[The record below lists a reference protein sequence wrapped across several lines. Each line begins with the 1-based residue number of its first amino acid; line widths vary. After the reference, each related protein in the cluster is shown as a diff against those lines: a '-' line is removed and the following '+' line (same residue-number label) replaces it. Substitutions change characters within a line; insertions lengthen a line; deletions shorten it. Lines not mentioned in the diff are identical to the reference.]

1 MKIITS
7 AAVAAPREQVYAA
20 LNDRNVL
27 RRTIPGCL
35 ELTDVDADTFVVK
48 LSLGVA
54 GIKGKYDGTA
64 TRQLLEPPEFL
75 TLVFDGKGKTGFVR
89 GSAAVKII
97 EESGASRVD
106 CEADIQIGGAI
117 AAGGSRL
124 DGARAPMLKRP
135 FFPPLSAPNGGG
147 PVPAGRPRAPPADPP
162 HPLPMPPPPR
172 PPP

>member
-35 ELTDVDADTFVVK
+35 ELTDVDADTFIVK
-48 LSLGVA
+48 LKLGVA

-64 TRQLLEPPEFL
+64 TRQLLEPPESL

-89 GSAAVKII
+89 GSAAVKIV
-97 EESGASRVD
+97 EDSGASRVD

-117 AAGGSRL
+117 AAVGSRL
-124 DGARAPMLKRP
+124 IGAVAQMLTRDFFRQLAAQIGVEPAPD
-135 FFPPLSAPNGGG
+135 AE
-147 PVPAGRPRAPPADPP
+147 PAEPASETTDD
-162 HPLPMPPPPR
+162 
-172 PPP
+172 

>member
-54 GIKGKYDGTA
+54 GIKGKLRRHGDQATAGAARITHACLRRQGQDGLRA
-64 TRQLLEPPEFL
+64 WFRRGQDHRGER
-75 TLVFDGKGKTGFVR
+75 GKPCG
-89 GSAAVKII
+89 
-97 EESGASRVD
+97 
-106 CEADIQIGGAI
+106 
-117 AAGGSRL
+117 L
-124 DGARAPMLKRP
+124 
-135 FFPPLSAPNGGG
+135 
-147 PVPAGRPRAPPADPP
+147 
-162 HPLPMPPPPR
+162 
-172 PPP
+172 